1 MITFIISLAAKEGN
15 IKRILCFDCLP
26 KRARRAHLSRLGLL
40 ALIHIK
46 KKHCMERTYK
56 VRNSWKKSAMG
67 TRKAADDKINEQG
80 KYTESVNNSRG
91 LIVLVGTS
99 QLAFFPGSRD
109 KKVILDS

>member
-1 MITFIISLAAKEGN
+1 
-15 IKRILCFDCLP
+15 
-26 KRARRAHLSRLGLL
+26 
-40 ALIHIK
+40 
-46 KKHCMERTYK
+46 MERTYK

-99 QLAFFPGSRD
+99 QLAFFPGSQD
-109 KKVILDS
+109 KQVILDS